1 MLSYA
6 LLLKLSLTAVHV
18 VLTLEPPMKMLS
30 QNLETTRYQMMMMMT
45 TTDVALT
52 AETTPLSAG
61 ILFIC

>member
-6 LLLKLSLTAVHV
+6 LLLELSLTAVHM
-18 VLTLEPPMKMLS
+18 VLTLEPHMKMLS
-30 QNLETTRYQMMMMMT
+30 QNLETTRYHMMMT
-45 TTDVALT
+45 MTTGVALT